1 MEVVE
6 TEKAKSDDLTARS
19 LEDQMTAVIIDD
31 EASICSTLAG
41 ILEDESFDVSTA
53 LTSSEGLALVESLKP
68 NLVFLD
74 VWMPE
79 SDGIETLQQ
88 IKKIS
93 PSTQVVMISGHATI
107 STALDATKLGAFD
120 FLEKPLSLESVVS
133 CSWRALENQSGVI
146 TSERPA
152 DFRLVHPGIQTTFA
166 KGKDLGQR
174 TLKESVVLYGQCLH
188 SGQKSGL
195 VLEPLP
201 ANSGIHFARMG
212 RPNPVPAYT
221 DFVESTDLA
230 TTLRSGEVTAATIE
244 HLMAALHA
252 RSISNLLIKC
262 NGEVPIFDGSAAEFC
277 KVIDNVGVVE
287 QEGSWHE
294 IAVTKTITFKPER
307 AVRTSGSEDRA
318 QEEITIEPYDGFA
331 VSYELNYPKPV
342 GRQLFEFEFSGWES
356 FCAEVAPART
366 FGMVKDVERMQ
377 RAGLAAGGRL
387 SNFILIGADGVV
399 NTELRFADELARHK
413 TLDIIGDIFLAGRPI
428 RGKIKARMTG
438 HADNIELLRKII
450 AESAT

>member
-1 MEVVE
+1 MEL
-6 TEKAKSDDLTARS
+6 AQSDQERIKFA
-19 LEDQMTAVIIDD
+19 EGQMTVVIIDD

-53 LTSSEGLALVESLKP
+53 LTSSEGLALVESLRP

-93 PSTQVVMISGHATI
+93 PETQVVMISGHATI
-107 STALDATKLGAFD
+107 STALEATKLGAFD

-133 CSWRALENQSGVI
+133 CSWRALEKQTGVQS
-146 TSERPA
+146 SERPS
-152 DFRLVHPGIQTTFA
+152 DFRLVHPGICTDFA
-166 KGKDLGQR
+166 KGRDLGQR

-212 RPNPVPAYT
+212 RPNPIPAYA

-230 TTLRSGEVTAATIE
+230 TTLRSGEVSAATIE

-277 KVIDNVGVVE
+277 RVIDNVGVVE
-287 QEGSWHE
+287 QEGSWFE
-294 IAVTKTITFKPER
+294 IAVNKKITFKPDR
-307 AVRTSGSEDRA
+307 AVRSSGSEDRA
-318 QEEITIEPYDGFA
+318 QEEISIEPYDGFA
-331 VSYELNYPKPV
+331 VTYELNYPKPV
-342 GRQLFEFEFSGWES
+342 GRQLFEYECRDWES
-356 FCAEVAPART
+356 FSREVAPART
-366 FGMVKDVERMQ
+366 FGFLRDVERMQ

-387 SNFILIGADGVV
+387 NNFILIGDDGVV

-413 TLDIIGDIFLAGRPI
+413 VLDIIGDIFLCGRPL
-428 RGKIKARMTG
+428 RGKITARMTG
-438 HADNIELLRKII
+438 HADNIQLLRKII
-450 AESAT
+450 AESSV